1 MVYIAEAHA
10 LDGVWPMMGR
20 GTPVVE
26 EPITLE
32 ERLAVAGKCVTGL
45 ELKAMP
51 AVVDLLDDAVNGI
64 WQAWPDRLYLVGKA
78 GKVVFAGGRGPR
90 GFRPEQLETAI
101 KRELGE
107 EKDPEGPV
115 GS

>member
-20 GTPVVE
+20 GAPVVE

-32 ERLAVAGKCVTGL
+32 ERLAVAGKCITGL
-45 ELKAMP
+45 ELKAIP
-51 AVVDLLDDAVNGI
+51 AVVDLLDDAVNAT
-64 WQAWPDRLYLVGKA
+64 WQAWPDRLYLVAKD

-101 KRELGE
+101 KLELGE
-107 EKDPEGPV
+107 ETPPDDATGF
-115 GS
+115 